1 MSRRLFAAL
10 PGVVLAV
17 HLLTGA
23 VRAAPFVYPEGRHG
37 KGELRQING
46 LPVLVVEGSPEEI
59 GDAVAVLG
67 LRPARRIASYP
78 DDMLEHFHGTWL
90 RDSFLAGGRKM
101 VERFP
106 ADYRREF
113 EAMARAAGV
122 ERDKLVLG
130 NTLFDLKKCLACSA
144 LLVEPSRSALGGP
157 LLGRNLDYPP
167 LGYAHEYALV
177 TVYRPTGKHA
187 FAAVGFPGLV
197 GCLSGMNDAGLSL
210 AILEAIQTRITTPRL
225 DHEGVPY
232 ALCYRE
238 LLEKCSTVVEAR
250 QALEKMHRSTVTN
263 LVVADRAN
271 VAVFEVTP
279 KEIHVRVAAGG
290 TCVCTNHFC
299 TDGLRP
305 LVRFNWYHTLDRYHI
320 LEETAAART
329 LLGVED
335 VHRGLDE
342 ARNDKETLQT
352 MIFEPA
358 TLRLH
363 LAIGA
368 CPASAQKLQLLELE
382 PLFRGVEEP
391 VLK

>member
-17 HLLTGA
+17 HLLAGA
-23 VRAAPFVYPEGRHG
+23 ALAAPFVYPQARYGN
-37 KGELRQING
+37 GELRQING
-46 LPVLVVEGSPEEI
+46 LPVLVVEGTPEEI
-59 GDAVAVLG
+59 GDAVAVLA

-90 RDSFLAGGRKM
+90 RDSFLAGGQKM
-101 VERFP
+101 VEHFP
-106 ADYRREF
+106 PDYRREF
-113 EAMARAAGV
+113 EALARSSGV

-130 NTLFDLKKCLACSA
+130 NTLFDLKKCLGCSA
-144 LLVEPSRSALGGP
+144 LLVEPSRSAPGGP

-167 LGYAHEYALV
+167 LGYAHEYTLM
-177 TVYRPTGKHA
+177 TVYRPAGKHA
-187 FAAVGFPGLV
+187 FVSVGFPGLV

-210 AILEAIQTRITTPRL
+210 AILEAIQTRVTTPRL
-225 DHEGVPY
+225 DRDGVPY

-238 LLEKCSTVVEAR
+238 LLEKCSTIVEAR
-250 QALEKMHRSTVTN
+250 QMLEKMHRSTVTN
-263 LVVADRAN
+263 LVLADRGN

-279 KEIHVRVAAGG
+279 KEIHARPATGG

-305 LVRFNWYHTLDRYHI
+305 LVRFNWYRTLDRYHI
-320 LEETAAART
+320 LEETSASRT

-335 VHRGLDE
+335 LHHGLDE
-342 ARNDKETLQT
+342 ARNDQETLQT

-358 TLRLH
+358 ALRLH

-368 CPASAQKLQLLELE
+368 CPASPLKLKALDLA
-382 PLFRGVEEP
+382 PLFRGTEEP